1 MSATAGRLA
10 CADIS
15 PFAATCLPNGEQ
27 ARDAAL
33 QDLSWPRVADVDVRE
48 ALFATD
54 PDTYFTTRYAGG
66 CVRWQVPTTTA

>member
-10 CADIS
+10 YAEIS
-15 PFAATCLPNGEQ
+15 PCAAPCLPNGEQ
-27 ARDAAL
+27 DRDAAL
-33 QDLSWPRVADVDVRE
+33 QDRSWPLVADVDVRE

-54 PDTYFTTRYAGG
+54 PDTYYTTRYAGG

>member
-15 PFAATCLPNGEQ
+15 PFAAPCLPNGEQ

-33 QDLSWPRVADVDVRE
+33 QDRSWPRGADVGVKE
-48 ALFATD
+48 APFATD

-66 CVRWQVPTTTA
+66 CVRWHVPTTTA